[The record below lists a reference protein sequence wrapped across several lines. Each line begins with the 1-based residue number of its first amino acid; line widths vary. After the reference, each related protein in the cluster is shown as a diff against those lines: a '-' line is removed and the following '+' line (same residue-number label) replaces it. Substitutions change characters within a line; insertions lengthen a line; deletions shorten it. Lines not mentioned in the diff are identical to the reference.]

1 MLAIPDKLYKEQNY
15 QYVCLLLNGTDS
27 RKGYGYGYGYG
38 EAVERKVW
46 YKNYIKKPNMICF
59 KIG

>member
-1 MLAIPDKLYKEQNY
+1 
-15 QYVCLLLNGTDS
+15 VFLNGTDS

-46 YKNYIKKPNMICF
+46 YKNYIKKNQNMICF